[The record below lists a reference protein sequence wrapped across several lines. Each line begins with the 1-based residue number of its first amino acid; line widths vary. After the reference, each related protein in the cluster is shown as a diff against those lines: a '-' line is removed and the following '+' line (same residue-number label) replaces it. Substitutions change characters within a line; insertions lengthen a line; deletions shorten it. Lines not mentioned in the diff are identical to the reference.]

1 MDNRVMQIIPGS
13 APNRC
18 EVTVEK
24 GGSIMKKVMPR
35 EVIETKL
42 QLVKIELETAGFIHS
57 RDLRKHIHRL
67 EKMLKR
73 MKVE

>member
-18 EVTVEK
+18 EVTVGK

-35 EVIETKL
+35 EAIETKL
-42 QLVKIELETAGFIHS
+42 QLAKVELETAGLIHS
-57 RDLRKHIHRL
+57 RDLRKHL
-67 EKMLKR
+67 SGLKR
-73 MKVE
+73 C